1 MSHTS
6 SSEAIYVQIMFF
18 LVARLWTE
26 VWVKLQLLGQHDTAW
41 SKRGSHSRTRD
52 VNHASSVGKQHRACA
67 MIPVDQWLHSLVGF
81 LQCGTPERCSPCFA
95 CCEQKTES
103 HRRLHQS
110 LSAFLT
116 YFLFLTQY
124 FHVKEPLLSWKWL
137 FSSVGFFLTQRT
149 MHIFRAWVNS
159 TKISILCI
167 SCWTH
172 LTVQCP
178 VFICQ
183 TLCVCV
189 HQTYCLHVLL
199 YKVGNK

>member
-110 LSAFLT
+110 VSAFLT

-137 FSSVGFFLTQRT
+137 FSSVGFFLNPEDHAHFQSMGEQYQDIYSLHQLLDSSYCTVSR
-149 MHIFRAWVNS
+149 VYLSNP
-159 TKISILCI
+159 LCLCAPNVLS
-167 SCWTH
+167 SCTF
-172 LTVQCP
+172 VQSG
-178 VFICQ
+178 Q
-183 TLCVCV
+183 
-189 HQTYCLHVLL
+189 
-199 YKVGNK
+199 